1 MKNELPSTCRKPT
14 QDELDK
20 QKRERDILLSLGIDI
35 YMFDEGTWNPD
46 VDKDRTMAMLLV
58 KQGKEIPEELRDRLL
73 KYKRDEEAE
82 KKQGCFGWL
91 SLSLCFCVYCGGT
104 FFLWYGNFVCRK
116 YHKA

>member
-1 MKNELPSTCRKPT
+1 MDFRQIKRGKENIDKNELPSTCRKPT

-82 KKQGCFGWL
+82 KKQV
-91 SLSLCFCVYCGGT
+91 SL
-104 FFLWYGNFVCRK
+104 
-116 YHKA
+116 